1 MDLFPAVDIRGGR
14 VTHVRTGATPAPS
27 VYGDDPAA
35 AVERLAALGARWV
48 HLVDLDRAYGT
59 GSNRDVVRDLLIGAG
74 LRVQIGGSLG
84 REDALDEM
92 LAWGAAR
99 VVVGCGAAAR
109 DPALVG
115 RLIRRHGTERV
126 VVGIDV
132 TQGLVTPRGGEGAAP
147 VPAGELASQVRD
159 QGARRVIYTDVTRDG
174 TLSGPDISGAE
185 RLARLGLEVVVSGGM
200 GTLADIGAVRDARL
214 AGAIVGRALHEGRFP
229 LAEALACATA

>member
-14 VTHVRTGATPAPS
+14 VTHVRTGATPVPS

-35 AVERLAALGARWV
+35 AVARLAALGARWV

-59 GSNRDVVRDLLIGAG
+59 GSNRDVVRGLLSGAG

-84 REDALDEM
+84 QEGAFDEM

-99 VVVGCGAAAR
+99 VVVGSGVAAR

-115 RLIRRHGTERV
+115 RLVRRYGVERV
-126 VVGIDV
+126 AVGIDV
-132 TQGLVTPRGGEGAAP
+132 TQGLVTPRGGEAAAP
-147 VPAGELASQVRD
+147 VLAGELAGRVRD
-159 QGARRVIYTDVTRDG
+159 EGARTVVYTDVTRDG
-174 TLSGPDISGAE
+174 TLTGPDISGAE
-185 RLARLGLEVVVSGGM
+185 RLARLRLEVVVSGGV

-214 AGAIVGRALHEGRFP
+214 AGAIVGRALHEGRFT
-229 LAEALACATA
+229 LAEALVCATA